1 MNEFE
6 LIAEPRDD
14 VGKGASRRL
23 RRDGK
28 IPGIVYGT
36 DKNVNMIMFNHNEIM
51 HHLEHEA
58 FYSRVLTLKIGK
70 TTEKVVL
77 KDLQRHPYKS
87 SLLHIDLQ
95 RVDEEQTLT
104 MRVPLHFLNED
115 KCLGVK
121 QDGGVI
127 SHLMTEIEIV
137 CLPKD
142 LPEFLDVD
150 MLEVG
155 INETLHLTDIK
166 LPEGVQIYSL
176 LHGGDDAQ
184 PVVSVHIPKV
194 SAADEA
200 AEAAEAEAV
209 EGAEGAEGA
218 EAVEG
223 AEAAAKE
230 EDGAQDNES

>member
-6 LIAEPRDD
+6 LIAELRED

-28 IPGIVYGT
+28 LPGIVYGT
-36 DKNVNMIMFNHNEIM
+36 NKNVNMIMFNHNEIM
-51 HHLEHEA
+51 HHLEQEA

-70 TTEKVVL
+70 TKEKVVL
-77 KDLQRHPYKS
+77 KDLQRHPFKRT
-87 SLLHIDLQ
+87 LLHIDLQ
-95 RVDEEQTLT
+95 RVDKEQALT
-104 MRVPLHFLNED
+104 MRIPLHFINEE
-115 KCLGVK
+115 KCIGVK

-142 LPEFLDVD
+142 LPEYLDVD

-155 INETLHLTDIK
+155 INEALHLTDIK
-166 LPEGVQIYSL
+166 LPKGVQIYSI
-176 LHGGDDAQ
+176 LHGGDEAQ
-184 PVVSVHIPKV
+184 SVVSVHIPKV

-200 AEAAEAEAV
+200 AEAAEA
-209 EGAEGAEGA
+209 A
-218 EAVEG
+218 EADEADEG
-223 AEAAAKE
+223 VDVTTESADASTKE
-230 EDGAQDNES
+230 ETEPQDSES

>member
-1 MNEFE
+1 
-6 LIAEPRDD
+6 
-14 VGKGASRRL
+14 V
-23 RRDGK
+23 
-28 IPGIVYGT
+28 
-36 DKNVNMIMFNHNEIM
+36 
-51 HHLEHEA
+51 
-58 FYSRVLTLKIGK
+58 
-70 TTEKVVL
+70 
-77 KDLQRHPYKS
+77 
-87 SLLHIDLQ
+87 LHIDLQ

-104 MRVPLHFLNED
+104 MRIPLHFMNEE

-127 SHLMTEIEIV
+127 SHLMTEVEIV

-142 LPEFLDVD
+142 LPEFLNVD

-176 LHGGDDAQ
+176 LHGGDDTQ

-200 AEAAEAEAV
+200 AEAAEAA

-218 EAVEG
+218 EASDETSDSST
-223 AEAAAKE
+223 KE
-230 EDGAQDNES
+230 EADSQDSES

>member
-6 LIAEPRDD
+6 LIAEPRSD

-28 IPGIVYGT
+28 LPGIVYGT
-36 DKNVNMIMFNHNEIM
+36 DKIASMVMFNHNEIM
-51 HHLEHEA
+51 HHLEQES

-70 TTEKVVL
+70 IKEKVVL
-77 KDLQRHPYKS
+77 KDLQRHPYKR

-95 RVDEEQTLT
+95 RVDEEQTLI
-104 MRVPLHFLNED
+104 MRVPLHFIDEE

-142 LPEFLDVD
+142 LPEFIDVD

-166 LPEGVQIYSL
+166 LPEGVQINSL

-200 AEAAEAEAV
+200 ADAAEAAEAD
-209 EGAEGAEGA
+209 
-218 EAVEG
+218 
-223 AEAAAKE
+223 EAAGEGEDTASESSDSPAKE
-230 EDGAQDNES
+230 ESESQDSES

>member
-6 LIAEPRDD
+6 LIAEPRNDI
-14 VGKGASRRL
+14 GKGASRRL

-28 IPGIVYGT
+28 LPGIVYGT
-36 DKNVNMIMFNHNEIM
+36 EKNASMIMFNHTEIM

-70 TTEKVVL
+70 TKEKVVL
-77 KDLQRHPYKS
+77 KDLQRHPYKRS
-87 SLLHIDLQ
+87 VLHIDLQ
-95 RVDEEQTLT
+95 RVDEEQALT
-104 MRVPLHFLNED
+104 MRIPLHFMNEE

-127 SHLMTEIEIV
+127 SHLMTEVEIV

-150 MLEVG
+150 MLDVG
-155 INETLHLTDIK
+155 INETLHLSDIK

-176 LHGGDDAQ
+176 LHGRDDTQ

-200 AEAAEAEAV
+200 AEAAEA
-209 EGAEGAEGA
+209 A
-218 EAVEG
+218 EAVESEV
-223 AEAAAKE
+223 AEESSETSDPSSKE
-230 EDGAQDNES
+230 EAESQDSES

>member
-6 LIAEPRDD
+6 LIAELRED
-14 VGKGASRRL
+14 VGKGAIRRL

-28 IPGIVYGT
+28 LPGIVYGT
-36 DKNVNMIMFNHNEIM
+36 NKNVNMIMFNHNEIM
-51 HHLEHEA
+51 HHLEQEA

-70 TTEKVVL
+70 TKEKVVL
-77 KDLQRHPYKS
+77 KDLQRHPFKR

-95 RVDEEQTLT
+95 RVDEEQALT
-104 MRVPLHFLNED
+104 MRIPLHFINNE
-115 KCLGVK
+115 KCIGVK

-142 LPEFLDVD
+142 LPEYLDVD

-155 INETLHLTDIK
+155 INEALHLTDIK
-166 LPEGVQIYSL
+166 LPEGVQIYRIYSM
-176 LHGGDDAQ
+176 LHGGDGAQ

-200 AEAAEAEAV
+200 AEAAEA
-209 EGAEGAEGA
+209 AEGAEGA
-218 EAVEG
+218 DVTTESAD
-223 AEAAAKE
+223 ASTKE
-230 EDGAQDNES
+230 ETEPQDSES